1 VTPLTFGPYPAL
13 VEASVRVFLVDDHE
27 VVRRGVA
34 EVLEEDPG
42 IVVTGEAGSVAEALA
57 RVPAVRPDVVL
68 IDMRLPDGDGVE
80 LCRQLR
86 ARVPSARSL
95 VLTSYA
101 DEEAQ
106 AAAVRAG
113 AGGYLLKQVRGPAL
127 VSAVRTVAAGGSLF
141 EDLGPTPRGRRED
154 DEIDGRMASLTDQE
168 RTVLALIGEG
178 LTNRQIGARMG
189 LAEKTVKNYTSH
201 LLAKLGYERRTQA
214 AILATRLRDRPR

>member
-1 VTPLTFGPYPAL
+1 VSLGRRPSDDSP
-13 VEASVRVFLVDDHE
+13 VRVFLVDDHE

-34 EVLEEDPG
+34 EVLEDDPG
-42 IVVTGEAGSVAEALA
+42 ITIAGEAGTVAEALA

-68 IDMRLPDGDGVE
+68 VDMRLPDGDGVE

-86 ARVPSARSL
+86 ARVPGCRSL

-106 AAAVRAG
+106 AAAYRAG
-113 AGGYLLKQVRGPAL
+113 AGGYVLKQVRGPAL

-141 EDLGPTPRGRRED
+141 EDLPTGSRPRRPDPEG
-154 DEIDGRMASLTDQE
+154 DGRLESLTDQE

-178 LTNRQIGARMG
+178 LTNRQIGIRMG

-201 LLAKLGYERRTQA
+201 LLAKLGFERRTQA
-214 AILATRLRDRPR
+214 AILATRLRDR